1 MNFKSQNPI
10 DASQSERFK
19 LYKSGKLW
27 LVAGLTFFSFLGGS
41 VLNNTNVHADVTTAT
56 TTSSSAASTASSAS
70 VATSSAASDAT
81 TKATSVSSSAATQ
94 VTSAGNN

>member
-41 VLNNTNVHADVTTAT
+41 WKGQFRN
-56 TTSSSAASTASSAS
+56 S
-70 VATSSAASDAT
+70 
-81 TKATSVSSSAATQ
+81 
-94 VTSAGNN
+94 GIG

>member
-41 VLNNTNVHADVTTAT
+41 VLGAQSFAFQLIN
-56 TTSSSAASTASSAS
+56 
-70 VATSSAASDAT
+70 DAT
-81 TKATSVSSSAATQ
+81 LT
-94 VTSAGNN
+94 

>member
-27 LVAGLTFFSFLGGS
+27 LLL
-41 VLNNTNVHADVTTAT
+41 D
-56 TTSSSAASTASSAS
+56 
-70 VATSSAASDAT
+70 
-81 TKATSVSSSAATQ
+81 
-94 VTSAGNN
+94 